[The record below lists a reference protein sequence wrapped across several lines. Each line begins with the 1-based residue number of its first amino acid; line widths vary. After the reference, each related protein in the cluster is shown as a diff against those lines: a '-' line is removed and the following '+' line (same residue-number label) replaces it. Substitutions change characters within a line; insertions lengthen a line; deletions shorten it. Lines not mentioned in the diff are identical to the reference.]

1 MLLFLVILI
10 VVCLVALALVVL
22 AFFGVG
28 IAGFWLTL
36 SRKERRI
43 VLIFLGM
50 IVLVAAL
57 LYLWVE
63 SLPPA
68 PSP

>member
-1 MLLFLVILI
+1 MLLFLMILI
-10 VVCLVALALVVL
+10 VVCLVVLALVVL
-22 AFFGVG
+22 AFFGVS
-28 IAGFWLTL
+28 IAGLWLTL
-36 SRKERRI
+36 PRKEQRI
-43 VLIFLGM
+43 ILGFLGA
-50 IVLVAAL
+50 IALIAAL